1 MIIPGVIG
9 RIVGGDES
17 PPAAGITETAIAHLG
32 GNREFRPFST
42 AGGAAGAVAGGTL
55 QENGL
60 CCALSGNIDWLSYE
74 LADVQMKRGAEAAV
88 CQAYRRHGAGFLDLI
103 GGRFSVVVWDAN
115 ARKGLVACDRF
126 GQIPVFWI
134 QADDGS
140 VCFAPTADAVMS
152 IAGVSPELSNQGIFN
167 YLYFHMVPGPQSVYA
182 GVNKLMAAQVLE
194 IDESGC
200 RPRRYWEPEF
210 RESADRSMS
219 DAAEEM
225 LGLLSSSV
233 NRLAI
238 GADTGAFLSG
248 GLDSS
253 TVAGLLARH
262 QPKPKTYSIGF
273 DAEGYD
279 EIAFA
284 RIASERFDTDFQT
297 YYVTPDDVV
306 EALPKIAAAYDEPF
320 GNSSALPT
328 YFCAHV
334 AAEDGRQR
342 LLAGDG
348 GDELFAG
355 NERYAKQT
363 VFENYQ
369 LVPEWMRKGLF
380 EPLLF
385 NFAPQSVGLFRKARS
400 YVEQA
405 NVGLPDRLRTY
416 NFLNRL
422 GLETIM
428 QPDFLA
434 AVDPTY
440 PATLERTIYG
450 QPVEA
455 SRLNRMLYLDWQHT
469 LMDNDLRKV
478 NRMCQLAGIEVEYP
492 MLDDRLVE
500 FSTRV
505 SSGRKMRGNRLRH
518 FYKRAVADFLPDQII
533 NKSKHGFGLPFGVW
547 MAEHP
552 PLQELARDNLA
563 RMQRRRYVRP
573 AFIDEIARL
582 HREQHAGYYGE
593 MIWILVMLELWLTGR
608 GIEP

>member
-1 MIIPGVIG
+1 LIIPGVIG
-9 RIVGGDES
+9 RVVGGRES
-17 PPAAGITETAIAHLG
+17 PPVESLTETATALLA
-32 GNREFRPFST
+32 GNGEFNPIT
-42 AGGAAGAVAGGTL
+42 AAGCVAGAVAGRVMQQDGVS
-55 QENGL
+55 
-60 CCALSGNIDWLSYE
+60 CALSGNIDWLSYE
-74 LADVQMKRGAEAAV
+74 LADVQLKRGPEAALY
-88 CQAYRRHGAGFLDLI
+88 QAYRRHGSGFLDLI
-103 GGRFSVVVWDAN
+103 GGRFSVFVWDAVN
-115 ARKGLVACDRF
+115 RKGLVACDRF
-126 GQIPVFWI
+126 GLIPVFWM
-134 QADDGS
+134 QAADGT
-140 VCFAPTADAVMS
+140 VCFAPSADAVMA
-152 IAGVSPELSNQGIFN
+152 IAGVRPALSDQGIFN
-167 YLYFHMVPGPQSVYA
+167 YLYFHMVPGPQSVYV
-182 GVNKLMAAQVLE
+182 GVNKLSASQVLE
-194 IDESGC
+194 FDDAGC
-200 RPRRYWEPEF
+200 RARRYWEPKF

-219 DAAEEM
+219 DAADEM

-233 NRLAI
+233 NRLAV

-262 QPKPKTYSIGF
+262 QPHPKTYSVGF
-273 DAEGYD
+273 DAAGYD
-279 EIAFA
+279 EIAYA
-284 RIASERFDTDFQT
+284 RLASERFGTDFQT

-306 EALPKIAAAYDEPF
+306 GALPKIAAAYDEPF

-334 AAEDGRQR
+334 AVNDGRRR

-369 LVPEWMRKGLF
+369 LVPSWMRKGLF

-385 NFAPQSVGLFRKARS
+385 KLAPQSIGLFRKARS

-405 NVGLPDRLRTY
+405 NIELPDRLRTY

-422 GLETIM
+422 GLDTIM
-428 QPDFLA
+428 QTEFLA
-434 AVDPTY
+434 AVDPGY
-440 PATLERTIYG
+440 PAMLERKIYQ
-450 QPVEA
+450 QPANA

-505 SSGRKMRGNRLRH
+505 SSGRKMRGNRLRY
-518 FYKRAVADFLPDQII
+518 FYKRAVAGFLPDEII

-552 PLQELARDNLA
+552 GLQQLAQDNLS
-563 RMQRRRYVRP
+563 RMKRRRYVRP
-573 AFIDEIARL
+573 TFIDEIARL

-593 MIWILVMLELWLTGR
+593 MIWILVMLELWLTAH